1 MRTAISLTVAAAFF
15 CGAVAA
21 RAQSNTATGRAFST
35 SLDVGGTNAFT
46 QSDTGIKNADDNPAT
61 TTTPTEFNATAP
73 GALVPADPLAN
84 VVTGPST
91 TRGCAVPSGCPD
103 LFTTPGPTPL
113 PSTLGNEVFANSH
126 GGSSTA
132 VVFPGAAP
140 GGVDVLDAV
149 SSSADVTVRCNND
162 TLGQVTPDVTAGSEV
177 NALVI
182 GGNVVPVPGSVGP
195 NTEIVSGGAVII
207 LNEQSPGCAG
217 GGTNSAS
224 CTVTAL
230 HAQFPPPGGGSTAT
244 EIKMSS
250 ASAAITYDPDTC
262 TCNGPALAL
271 TKKGS
276 LVTPGDTVPNPGDT
290 IEYTLDVTNSG
301 CVQAAGVILY
311 DRLPIGVTVS
321 DAGGG
326 TTATCPSFVPVCSA
340 GGSSGQCLTFNVGTL
355 DVNQSVERT
364 FRVTV
369 NGDSGCN
376 TGGQGFPICNVSVA
390 EASGQNV
397 RSQSASSIAPCPNGT
412 PGGGLPPP
420 GTPAPTATPPG
431 GGGGPTGTSTPGGP
445 GGGVGGPNNDRLV
458 TTGSGGCSLGGG
470 SGEVG
475 WLPVVSIGLLLVVRQ
490 WRRRAT
496 RAK

>member
-1 MRTAISLTVAAAFF
+1 MRKAISRAVAAALL

-21 RAQSNTATGRAFST
+21 RAQSNTATGRGFST
-35 SLDVGGTNAFT
+35 SLDVGGSPAFPPV
-46 QSDTGIKNADDNPAT
+46 SDTGTHTADDNPAT
-61 TTTPTEFNATAP
+61 TTTPTEFSATAS
-73 GALVPADPLAN
+73 GALIPAAPLAN

-113 PSTLGNEVFANSH
+113 PSTLSNEVFASTH

-132 VVFPGAAP
+132 VVLPGAAP
-140 GGVDVLDAV
+140 GGVDVLDVV
-149 SSSADVTVRCNND
+149 SSGADVTVRCNND
-162 TLGQVTPDVTAGSEV
+162 TLGVVTPEVTANSEV
-177 NALVI
+177 DALVI

-195 NTEIVSGGAVII
+195 NTEIVTGLPLVV
-207 LNEQSPGCAG
+207 LNEQSPSCAG
-217 GGTNSAS
+217 GAANAAS

-230 HAQFPPPGGGSTAT
+230 HAQVLPPSTSAGIIDLKLSQAT
-244 EIKMSS
+244 
-250 ASAAITYDPDTC
+250 AGITFDPDTC

-271 TKKGS
+271 TKHGT
-276 LVTPGDTVPNPGDT
+276 LTTPGDTVPNPGDT

-301 CVQAAGVILY
+301 CTQATGVTLY

-326 TTATCPSFVPVCSA
+326 TTAACPSFVPVCSA
-340 GGSSGQCLTFNVGTL
+340 GGSSGQCLTFDVGTL
-355 DVNQSVERT
+355 DVNQTAERK

-369 NGDSGCN
+369 NGDAGCN
-376 TGGQGFPICNVSVA
+376 TGGQGFPICNDAVA
-390 EASGQNV
+390 QTSGGNV
-397 RSQSASSIAPCPNGT
+397 TSQSASSIAPCPNGT
-412 PGGGLPPP
+412 PPGGLPPP

-431 GGGGPTGTSTPGGP
+431 GGPTGTSTPGGP
-445 GGGVGGPNNDRLV
+445 GGGLGGPLFDPLA
-458 TTGSGGCSLGGG
+458 TTGSGGCSLGDG
-470 SGEVG
+470 SGAVG